1 MLQKFLRTI
10 FKNFWHKLGSVLLA
24 IIIWSIVQGEEIIEF
39 NRRIKVD
46 ISVANGYALKGKSI
60 RYVDATVRGPRVLLG
75 EPSNLPLEAKIYI
88 PSDQT
93 GNLEIP
99 FDTRYLKDWDSRI
112 KITVRDAYIS
122 VFVDEEV
129 TKEVPI
135 REVLQGAPAEGF
147 FIEKIIISPSK
158 LQVKGIKSEIGKLS
172 EITTQPIDI
181 SKLNQSKSLEVSLV
195 TPPNLGTNALNV
207 DLVKV
212 KLQLGDSKINKR
224 FTSIPLEVVGSEY
237 EASARPKYVSIVI
250 QGTPG
255 VLSFVNKE
263 DLRAFVELTNMLP
276 GKHEKE
282 IQVKI
287 PPNTVLIETFPQK
300 GNIQISNRKKVN

>member
-1 MLQKFLRTI
+1 MIQRFLGII
-10 FKNFWHKLGSVLLA
+10 FRNFWHKLGSVLLA

-46 ISVANGYALKGKSI
+46 ISVANGYALKGKSF
-60 RYVDATVRGPRVLLG
+60 RYLDATVRGPRVLLG

-122 VFVDEEV
+122 VFVDEEI
-129 TKEVPI
+129 TKEVPV
-135 REVLQGAPAEGF
+135 REVLQGAPAEGH
-147 FIEKIIISPSK
+147 FIEKIIINPDK
-158 LQVKGIKSEIGKLS
+158 IKVKGIKSEVAKLS

-181 SKLNQSKSLEVSLV
+181 SNLQQSKSLEVTLV
-195 TPPNLGTNALNV
+195 TPPSLGTNALSS
-207 DLVKV
+207 DLAKI

-224 FTSIPLEVVGSEY
+224 FTSIPLEVVGNEY
-237 EASARPKYVSIVI
+237 QASARPKFVSIVI

-263 DLRAFVELTNMLP
+263 DLRAFVELTNMNP
-276 GKHEKE
+276 GRYEKE

-300 GNIQISNRKKVN
+300 GNIHITNNKKVN